1 MKADSERFDRWLYT
15 SLLLHGALFMVVI
28 FSPTLFPMRADTN
41 WGSATG
47 ATGGINVK
55 IVGKISGVP
64 LPSPAVV
71 REGAAANESPGFYKS
86 EEAPPPPPP
95 DKVEPIPETKA
106 PVKTPPPPPDKAAEP
121 IPEAKAP
128 VKKPPPPPKPTPAPP
143 KTPRP
148 APAPKAAPEP
158 PDTPPNAVPFGQGG
172 KPALAYGQFSTGAG
186 AAGIGFGDGTFGNRY
201 GWYVE
206 AITRRI
212 SQNWLQS
219 LVDNRIRTAPR
230 VYLSFDIAR
239 NGAVSNVEIRQPS
252 GIPTLDRSAMRAIL
266 ASNPLTPLPADYRG
280 PSVSVSFYFEY
291 TR

>member
-106 PVKTPPPPPDKAAEP
+106 PVKAT
-121 IPEAKAP
+121 
-128 VKKPPPPPKPTPAPP
+128 PPPKPP
-143 KTPRP
+143 KP
-148 APAPKAAPEP
+148 APAPKSTPAPE
-158 PDTPPNAVPFGQGG
+158 
-172 KPALAYGQFSTGAG
+172 
-186 AAGIGFGDGTFGNRY
+186 
-201 GWYVE
+201 
-206 AITRRI
+206 
-212 SQNWLQS
+212 
-219 LVDNRIRTAPR
+219 
-230 VYLSFDIAR
+230 
-239 NGAVSNVEIRQPS
+239 
-252 GIPTLDRSAMRAIL
+252 
-266 ASNPLTPLPADYRG
+266 
-280 PSVSVSFYFEY
+280 
-291 TR
+291 

>member
-1 MKADSERFDRWLYT
+1 WLYA
-15 SLLLHGALFMVVI
+15 SVLLDGLMFTLVI
-28 FSPTLFPMRADTN
+28 FSPSLFPMSGAAN
-41 WGSATG
+41 WGSATQG
-47 ATGGINVK
+47 TGGISVK
-55 IVGKISGVP
+55 IVGTVSGVP
-64 LPSPAVV
+64 LPSPEVV
-71 REGAAANESPGFYKS
+71 TEGAAANESKGFYKS

-95 DKVEPIPETKA
+95 DKAELIPEPTA
-106 PVKTPPPPPDKAAEP
+106 PVKVTPP
-121 IPEAKAP
+121 AKP
-128 VKKPPPPPKPTPAPP
+128 
-143 KTPRP
+143 PRP
-148 APAPKAAPEP
+148 APPAKKSAPQVEP
-158 PDTPPNAVPFGQGG
+158 PETPVNAIPFGQGG
-172 KPALAYGQFSTGAG
+172 KPSLTYGQFSTGAG
-186 AAGIGFGDGTFGNRY
+186 PAGIGFGDGTFGNRY
-201 GWYVE
+201 GYYVD

-239 NGAVSNVEIRQPS
+239 NGAVSNVEIKQPS

>member
-1 MKADSERFDRWLYT
+1 MTFEGERFDRWVFA
-15 SLLLHGALFMVVI
+15 SVFFHGALFTLVI
-28 FSPTLFPMRADTN
+28 FSPKLFPAFQSN
-41 WGSATG
+41 WGSLTG
-47 ATGGINVK
+47 GSGGINVK
-55 IVGKISGVP
+55 IVGNVSSGVP
-64 LPSPAVV
+64 LPRPEVV
-71 REGAAANESPGFYKS
+71 QEKAPANESPGFYKS

-186 AAGIGFGDGTFGNRY
+186 AAGIGFGDGTFGDRY
-201 GWYVE
+201 GWYVD

-212 SQNWLQS
+212 SQHWLQS
-219 LVDNRIRTAPR
+219 LIDNRVRTAPR

-239 NGAVSNVEIRQPS
+239 DGGVSN
-252 GIPTLDRSAMRAIL
+252 GGMK
-266 ASNPLTPLPADYRG
+266 
-280 PSVSVSFYFEY
+280 
-291 TR
+291 

>member
-28 FSPTLFPMRADTN
+28 FSPTLFPMRGDAN

-55 IVGKISGVP
+55 IVGRISGVP

-71 REGAAANESPGFYKS
+71 REGAAANESAGFYKS

-95 DKVEPIPETKA
+95 EK
-106 PVKTPPPPPDKAAEP
+106 AEP

-201 GWYVE
+201 GWYVD